1 VCFAHPAWPW
11 RMRTAHRSLS
21 ACGVDH
27 ARAPP
32 PVGAIS
38 PCAASGTRPQALSTE
53 QVDYSSLLTC
63 PSYTRVACQPDST
76 ASASSSM
83 PERAP
88 GSSGAGLR
96 RFVRR
101 REEGGRAVIARGGRP
116 NLHAHGARL
125 PSLGRLWLEGAPR
138 HRLGRPWAAHAARQV
153 GQFYAVCAVVLVCVG
168 SCLDGRRR
176 RAHRCVSRLMCRCAC
191 FCRCGG
197 SPRRFCESSASALGP
212 AASQPAREQWRAG
225 PRSPTCVASFT
236 VQDARSTAPPGPGRS
251 WGADG
256 A

>member
-1 VCFAHPAWPW
+1 MEDEDCPSVAVGLRGRSRACTAAGRRNFTMCRVRNASAGLEHRAGRLFLAPDLPKLHPSGLPAGLD
-11 RMRTAHRSLS
+11 SS
-21 ACGVDH
+21 
-27 ARAPP
+27 
-32 PVGAIS
+32 
-38 PCAASGTRPQALSTE
+38 ASG
-53 QVDYSSLLTC
+53 
-63 PSYTRVACQPDST
+63 
-76 ASASSSM
+76 SM

-138 HRLGRPWAAHAARQV
+138 HRLGRPWAARAARQV

-236 VQDARSTAPPGPGRS
+236 VQDARSTTPPGPGRS